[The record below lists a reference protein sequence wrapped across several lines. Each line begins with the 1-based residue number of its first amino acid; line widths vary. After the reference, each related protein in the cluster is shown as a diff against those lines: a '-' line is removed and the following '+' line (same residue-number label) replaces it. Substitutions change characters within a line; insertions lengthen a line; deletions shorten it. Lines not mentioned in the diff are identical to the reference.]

1 MMPRKTRRMIIMI
14 AMVVLLSIV
23 AIAFLLLYMN
33 TDMFKSNATL
43 FMKYMGQNLENM
55 EEVYN
60 GIGTSDYHT
69 LLQQNKHT
77 NETQVKV
84 NYTSNIGT
92 SIENTENSINQLQL
106 KINGQTDKNNGYNH
120 QNIHLLSNDE
130 QVSEIEYIQNG
141 ITYGIKFS
149 DLFSQYILADNEN
162 VKELFRKMG
171 YTEEQLE
178 NIPDTLE
185 FNNDLKSIFEFS
197 KEEKENL
204 KTKYSSIINS
214 NVSKDNASKQKNQTI
229 QMDGKDIKT
238 NSYILTLTKEQLNNI
253 YIKILEEAKQ
263 DEMILTKIDNLQ
275 MMLNPYQF
283 AQTQNLREEF
293 VNKIEEIIE
302 NITKNNIGKEETKI
316 IVYENNQ
323 TTIRTVVQHPDYEI
337 TIDSLKDYI
346 QIAYQ
351 NTTSKNEKIFTYKR
365 ENGQT
370 SIDFIQ
376 TKDEE
381 TKQYSLK
388 ISEEV
393 QENHC
398 LKNTVIQ
405 YKDDSNRLQVMIEQ
419 AIDIVDNFENETVLN
434 EENSINLSKL
444 DARQVREILNKVNS
458 SVSGKVDEITTISVK
473 MEDLTE
479 VLKTIGIV
487 KEQRTLE
494 AMGIT
499 ETEKNRFNSQF
510 EILQGEELNGDT
522 VLNLINAIRQNLID
536 LEVVS
541 NAQLKLKLDRFNKN
555 EEIANNIS
563 SFIEENKNKKYNAKV
578 EYDEETGLVSDILL
592 IMLEE

>member
-1 MMPRKTRRMIIMI
+1 MI
-14 AMVVLLSIV
+14 VLLSIV

-43 FMKYMGQNLENM
+43 FMKYMGQNLQNM
-55 EEVYN
+55 EAVYN

-106 KINGQTDKNNGYNH
+106 KIEGQTDKNNEYKY
-120 QNIHLLSNDE
+120 QDIHLLSNDE
-130 QVSEIEYIQNG
+130 KVSEIEYIQNG
-141 ITYGIKFS
+141 ITYGIRFS
-149 DLFSQYILADNEN
+149 DLFSQYLLADNEN
-162 VKELFRKMG
+162 LKELFRKMG

-185 FNNDLKSIFEFS
+185 FNNDLTSIFKFS

-204 KTKYSSIINS
+204 KTKYNSIINS
-214 NVSKDNASKQKNQTI
+214 NVSKDNSSKQKNQII
-229 QMDGKDIKT
+229 QIDGKDIKT

-263 DEMILTKIDNLQ
+263 DEVILTKIDNLQ
-275 MMLNPYQF
+275 MMFNPYQF
-283 AQTQNLREEF
+283 VQTTNLREEF

-316 IVYENNQ
+316 IVYESNQ
-323 TTIRTVVQHPDYEI
+323 TTIRTVIQHPNYEI
-337 TIDSLKDYI
+337 RIDSLEDYI
-346 QIAYQ
+346 QISYE
-351 NTTSKNEKIFTYKR
+351 NTMSKNEKIFTCKK
-365 ENGQT
+365 ENAQA
-370 SIDFIQ
+370 SINFIH
-376 TKDEE
+376 TKDGE
-381 TKQYSLK
+381 TKQYSWK

-393 QENHC
+393 QGNHC
-398 LKNTVIQ
+398 SKNTVIQ
-405 YKDDSNRLQVMIEQ
+405 YEDDSNRLQVMIEQ
-419 AIDIVDNFENETVLN
+419 VIDIVDDFENETVLK

-444 DARQVREILNKVNS
+444 DEEQVQEILNKVND
-458 SVSGKVDEITTISVK
+458 SVSRKVDEITTIAVK

-479 VLKTIGIV
+479 VLKTIGMI
-487 KEQRTLE
+487 KEQQTLE
-494 AMGIT
+494 SMGIT

-522 VLNLINAIRQNLID
+522 VLNLINAIRENLVD

-563 SFIEENKNKKYNAKV
+563 SFIEENKTRKYNAKV

-592 IMLEE
+592 IMLEK

>member
-1 MMPRKTRRMIIMI
+1 
-14 AMVVLLSIV
+14 
-23 AIAFLLLYMN
+23 
-33 TDMFKSNATL
+33 
-43 FMKYMGQNLENM
+43 
-55 EEVYN
+55 
-60 GIGTSDYHT
+60 
-69 LLQQNKHT
+69 
-77 NETQVKV
+77 
-84 NYTSNIGT
+84 
-92 SIENTENSINQLQL
+92 
-106 KINGQTDKNNGYNH
+106 
-120 QNIHLLSNDE
+120 
-130 QVSEIEYIQNG
+130 
-141 ITYGIKFS
+141 
-149 DLFSQYILADNEN
+149 
-162 VKELFRKMG
+162 MG

-185 FNNDLKSIFEFS
+185 FNNDLKNIFKFS

-444 DARQVREILNKVNS
+444 DAGQVREILNKVNS

-479 VLKTIGIV
+479 VLNCCQTQLMADIV
-487 KEQRTLE
+487 RLRMK
-494 AMGIT
+494 
-499 ETEKNRFNSQF
+499 F
-510 EILQGEELNGDT
+510 
-522 VLNLINAIRQNLID
+522 
-536 LEVVS
+536 
-541 NAQLKLKLDRFNKN
+541 
-555 EEIANNIS
+555 
-563 SFIEENKNKKYNAKV
+563 
-578 EYDEETGLVSDILL
+578 
-592 IMLEE
+592 